1 MSETPVDPGEDED
14 KNYEAIRV
22 IAEDLNVSTNS
33 QTKFDFN
40 GVVFDV
46 RRYTSGEKQGTVEI
60 VLRAAGTT
68 QNLFVDD
75 KEIHNMFNVPQNTM
89 VNVNAEA
96 KGLRGVTKDPVIFTP
111 SNYSGSTI
119 REIAASIK
127 VNIVK
132 DGIPYQLTANTGQV
146 ASKIAVGDD
155 YQWCDEQQ
163 DIDAKYSKTDGT
175 SLFKEYVQGRLNNDW
190 YKSK

>member
-1 MSETPVDPGEDED
+1 M
-14 KNYEAIRV
+14 
-22 IAEDLNVSTNS
+22 NS
-33 QTKFDFN
+33 RRDFSF
-40 GVVFDV
+40 VFDAKV
-46 RRYTSGEKQGTVEI
+46 ANEWNGQMNQNRLVAYI
-60 VLRAAGTT
+60 VLQAAGGT
-68 QNLFVDD
+68 LPLSVGG
-75 KEIHNMFNVPQNTM
+75 KEVHEAFGEENTRTM
-89 VNVNAEA
+89 VNV
-96 KGLRGVTKDPVIFTP
+96 GLRGVTKDPVIFTP

-132 DGIPYQLTANTGQV
+132 DGTPYQLTANTGQV